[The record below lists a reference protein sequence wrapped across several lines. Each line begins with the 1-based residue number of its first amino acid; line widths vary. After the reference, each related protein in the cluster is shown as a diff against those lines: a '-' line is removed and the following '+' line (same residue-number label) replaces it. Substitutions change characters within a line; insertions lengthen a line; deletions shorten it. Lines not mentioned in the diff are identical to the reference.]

1 MSARRWPLAAAVA
14 VTIAAATTAGLKSR
28 TTSDQPLALSPEP
41 SALRQAQPLISI
53 DVHVTANGAPVDDL
67 AQHDFELFEDKTA
80 RPIERFAHIVSG
92 AAHPRA
98 FVVFLDS
105 GHLVVDDRHRLFEP
119 LVGALDRVIAE
130 GDLVAVMTPTMRVKD
145 VAFAPRGAS
154 VRGVL
159 EKFWPWGGADKAG
172 AIHDDLEELYRT
184 CYPPAKDKQVAVE
197 MIERSREKT
206 TFGALERL
214 AGHLRD
220 RRAPRTAILAITDG
234 WTILKPDGGLARP
247 VLTMGRPRTAPGN
260 FVPGG
265 GKPSGQDAAAGTR
278 QPTPCDPDRLD
289 LAQFD
294 GKATVERLME
304 VANGAGA
311 SFYPIAGAAL
321 VADDSVRRSARET
334 DSLRALA
341 RATDGVA
348 AVTGAE
354 LDAATARIASDLKSY
369 YVIGYRSP
377 AAADGKAHAIDVKV
391 ARPGVDVRARRGY
404 LLSADV
410 LAAEAT
416 AGAEARVTRG
426 DMDDALEPLEGL
438 SGDAPFRLDAVSG
451 WTPSGAAAFWVIGE
465 VAGASAGDWLGGA
478 DADLALTDASGAT
491 VASAHLQVDP
501 GAHSFRASLAPPTVP
516 APGAFDVRVKIESP
530 GAPKPIEQTTRVALA
545 RAPSGSGV
553 VIFRRG
559 PTTGNKYLPTANRR
573 FRRSDRIRVE
583 IPVAGPVNSPA
594 ARLLDRLGAP
604 KPVPVAASVRDDAD
618 GSRWVVAE
626 LALVP
631 LAAGDYV
638 IEVNGGPGARELVA
652 FRMVP

>member
-1 MSARRWPLAAAVA
+1 MTARRCARAAVIA
-14 VTIAAATTAGLKSR
+14 TIVAAIPATAR
-28 TTSDQPLALSPEP
+28 LAPV
-41 SALRQAQPLISI
+41 ARAFQARDARPLISI

-67 AQHDFELFEDKTA
+67 TQRDFELFEDKTA
-80 RPIERFAHIVSG
+80 RPIERVAHIVSG
-92 AAHPRA
+92 AAHPRS

-130 GDLVAVMTPTMRVKD
+130 DDLVAVMTPAVRVKD
-145 VAFAPRGAS
+145 VTFAPRGAS

-159 EKFWPWGGADKAG
+159 EKFWPWGGADKTG
-172 AIHDDLEELYRT
+172 ALHDDLEDLYRT

-197 MIERSREKT
+197 MIDRSREKT
-206 TFGALERL
+206 TFAALERL

-220 RRAPRTAILAITDG
+220 RRGPRTAILAITDG

-247 VLTMGRPRTAPGN
+247 ILTMGRPRTAPGS

-265 GKPSGQDAAAGTR
+265 GKPGGQDVAAGKR
-278 QPTPCDPDRLD
+278 EPTPCDPDRLD

-294 GKATVERLME
+294 GQATVERLMD

-311 SFYPIAGAAL
+311 SFYPIGGAAL
-321 VADDSVRRSARET
+321 VADDAAKRNARET

-348 AVTGAE
+348 AVTPAE
-354 LDAATARIASDLKSY
+354 LDAATVRIGSDLKSY

-377 AAADGKAHAIDVKV
+377 AAPDGKAHAIDVKV
-391 ARPGVDVRARRGY
+391 ARPGVDVRARRSY
-404 LLSADV
+404 LVPPDVSA
-410 LAAEAT
+410 AAAT
-416 AGAEARVTRG
+416 AGAEARVTRD
-426 DMDDALEPLEGL
+426 DMDEALEPLDGL

-451 WTPSGAAAFWVIGE
+451 WTPAGAAAFWVVGE

-478 DADLALTDASGAT
+478 DGDLTLTDSSGAT

-501 GAHSFRASLAPPTVP
+501 GAHSFRAALTPPAAP
-516 APGAFDVRVKIESP
+516 APGVFDVRVKIESP
-530 GAPKPIEQTTRVALA
+530 GAPKPIERTTRVALA
-545 RAPSGSGV
+545 RAPGGSGV

-583 IPVAGPVNSPA
+583 VPAGGTVAAPA

-638 IEVNGGPGARELVA
+638 IDVNGGPGARELVA